1 MQTSVVR
8 RSIGYSAA
16 RFAAVP
22 KVDDEERQP
31 SEKVVGL
38 VDAIAG
44 LTLQVKLQF
53 LIINIIYLFFLKEV
67 ADLNTALKKRLNISE
82 VSYAAP
88 ATAAPVAGAPVSE
101 EEAADEPKEEA
112 KKIQTEFTV
121 TMTAFDS
128 KQKIKVIKAVKANMP
143 DMNLV
148 SAKKF
153 VEDLPKV
160 LRQDVDKEEA
170 EKVMEIFKAE
180 GATVEMK

>member
-8 RSIGYSAA
+8 RSIGFSTA

-44 LTLQVKLQF
+44 LTLQ
-53 LIINIIYLFFLKEV
+53 EV

-88 ATAAPVAGAPVSE
+88 SAAAPVAAAAAPE

-121 TMTAFDS
+121 TMTAFDA
-128 KQKIKVIKAVKANMP
+128 KQKIKVIKAIKANMP

>member
-1 MQTSVVR
+1 MFTHIIRMQTSVVR

-44 LTLQVKLQF
+44 LTLQ
-53 LIINIIYLFFLKEV
+53 EV

-88 ATAAPVAGAPVSE
+88 AAAAAPVAVAAASD
-101 EEAADEPKEEA
+101 EAADEPKEEA

-121 TMTAFDS
+121 TMTAFDA
-128 KQKIKVIKAVKANMP
+128 KQKIKVIKAIKANMP

-153 VEDLPKV
+153 VEALPKV

-170 EKVMEIFKAE
+170 EKIMEIFKAE

>member
-8 RSIGYSAA
+8 RSIGFSTA

-44 LTLQVKLQF
+44 LTLQ
-53 LIINIIYLFFLKEV
+53 EV

-88 ATAAPVAGAPVSE
+88 SAAASVAAAAAPE

-121 TMTAFDS
+121 TMTAFDA
-128 KQKIKVIKAVKANMP
+128 KQKIKVIKAIKANMP

>member
-22 KVDDEERQP
+22 KIDDEERQP

-44 LTLQVKLQF
+44 LTLQ
-53 LIINIIYLFFLKEV
+53 EV

-88 ATAAPVAGAPVSE
+88 AAAAAPVAAAPAS

-148 SAKKF
+148 TAKKF